1 MFWFYVQ
8 FWLPFFDQWAKVDI
22 HCNSQC
28 FVLVSYKTRQ
38 VSQPWGS
45 NVLELGKMYCLWYLV
60 VKIEGAPGAL
70 KLQIHLMMWIC
81 LIPSTSEGLKA
92 LYLRVALFSDI
103 FGWLFVG
110 TCLDISESIS
120 WGTFHRV
127 SKFFGTRQSSGK
139 SSSLCLLHL
148 VLWLLVSLHGVHA
161 SASEFVVTGL
171 FMDSCVWGRA

>member
-1 MFWFYVQ
+1 MFSSGCLFLTNGPRLTFTAILSVLCWFR
-8 FWLPFFDQWAKVDI
+8 
-22 HCNSQC
+22 
-28 FVLVSYKTRQ
+28 TRQ
-38 VSQPWGS
+38 GRFHS
-45 NVLELGKMYCLWYLV
+45 LGGQCPRVGQNLLLV
-60 VKIEGAPGAL
+60 IFGCVNIEGALGAL
-70 KLQIHLMMWIC
+70 KLQIHLIMWIC

-103 FGWLFVG
+103 FGWFLSVPVYI
-110 TCLDISESIS
+110 DISESIS

-127 SKFFGTRQSSGK
+127 SKIFGTRQSSGK

-171 FMDSCVWGRA
+171 FMDSCVWGTA

>member
-1 MFWFYVQ
+1 MLDVSVLCSVLAAFFWPMGQGWHSLQFSVFCAGFVQ
-8 FWLPFFDQWAKVDI
+8 DKAGFTALGG
-22 HCNSQC
+22 QC
-28 FVLVSYKTRQ
+28 PRV
-38 VSQPWGS
+38 G
-45 NVLELGKMYCLWYLV
+45 LGCV
-60 VKIEGAPGAL
+60 QIEGALEAL

-92 LYLRVALFSDI
+92 LYLRLALFSDI

-120 WGTFHRV
+120 WGTLHRV

-171 FMDSCVWGRA
+171 FMDSCVWGTA